1 MRRVD
6 RRINGA
12 VLKSSQP
19 AAADRDDALMA
30 RLAARDA
37 DALRQVVANHA
48 QPAHR
53 IAWRM
58 LGEASEAEDVV
69 QEALLRLWQQ
79 AGKWKP
85 GGKGIAPWLS
95 RVTANLCIDR
105 MRKSRPATGVEL
117 PEQIDDSPGAD
128 RLLQEGK
135 IRMLTHRALLDLPDR
150 QRAAIVLTYFEDQ
163 ANSDAAQMLDMN
175 IKAFE
180 SLLLR
185 ARKALRKRLAERGLV
200 GWEAAQ

>member
-1 MRRVD
+1 M
-6 RRINGA
+6 
-12 VLKSSQP
+12 LKPPQP
-19 AAADRDDALMA
+19 AVAVRDDALMA

-37 DALRQVVANHA
+37 DALRQVVAHHA

-58 LGEASEAEDVV
+58 LGDASEAEDVV

-79 AGKWKP
+79 AGNWKP
-85 GGKGIAPWLS
+85 GGSGIAPWLS
-95 RVTANLCIDR
+95 RVTTNLCVDR
-105 MRKSRPATGVEL
+105 MRKTRPATGVEL
-117 PEQIDDSPGAD
+117 PEQVDDSPGAD
-128 RLLQEGK
+128 MLLQEK
-135 IRMLTHRALLDLPDR
+135 STRVLTHRALLDLPDR

-163 ANSDAAQMLDMN
+163 ANGDAAQMLDMN

-185 ARKALRKRLAERGLV
+185 ARKALRERLAERGLV
-200 GWEAAQ
+200 GWEASQ